1 MCLFGGTLLVY
12 ARTLAPSLTWE
23 HGGADGGDLVS
34 AAASLG
40 VPHPP
45 GYPSYILLAR
55 LFLALPVGDEA
66 YRLNAMSA
74 VFASAA
80 TGLFYYMIVTGDAG
94 RADWIGRVS
103 AGVAALLL
111 AFTPMVWSQAVIAEV
126 YTLHLCLTAAI
137 CLAVQR
143 WRCSPRSRNLLLV
156 GALLGIGLG
165 NHLTFGLIVP
175 SLVLG
180 LWDGTGQPSLHWR
193 GGGLSLVRVAII
205 VLGCM
210 LGLSVYGYLPLAAR
224 FGAASHWGPLDTP
237 TALVTQV
244 SAELY
249 HGYLFSVPL
258 DDLLKRLFALPLM
271 ALAEFQPWGAAAI
284 IAGLVQS
291 LRRHT
296 RWSLSM
302 LLLGMGA
309 GGFAVSYN
317 TTDSYRYLMP
327 LWFSLACFLAVGLR
341 AALDA
346 LVRAR
351 RTFDRFRMREGAA
364 MAAVLLVLIWPV
376 ATMWAR
382 YPAMDLST
390 NREAERLMVPIL
402 DSLPTGALLLSGTDR
417 QTFALWYYTEVRG
430 VRRDIVVVDRDLL
443 GYAPYRQH
451 LTIRWHGL
459 SVPPDGQADSLIAA
473 NRAQAPIFSLSADG
487 AVVRLSS
494 ETSSAN

>member
-1 MCLFGGTLLVY
+1 MRIQFSDLTTQSVNVLQDYARRGAAKLEASRASDAVVALCLFGGTLLVY

-103 AGVAALLL
+103 G
-111 AFTPMVWSQAVIAEV
+111 
-126 YTLHLCLTAAI
+126 
-137 CLAVQR
+137 
-143 WRCSPRSRNLLLV
+143 RCSPRSRNLLLV

-364 MAAVLLVLIWPV
+364 MAAVLLVLIWPE
-376 ATMWAR
+376 ATVWAR

-430 VRRDIVVVDRDLL
+430 VRRDVVVVDRDLL